1 MSGTARWLAPGKA
14 LVQFSLRHKTDDH
27 FWFSLFHELSHLL
40 DTPRTDHV
48 HDDTGD
54 VPADEDAERQADQR
68 GRDLLI
74 DPDRYR
80 DFVRAGRFG
89 AAEVRELARE
99 LGISP
104 ASWWAICNAT
114 ARCR

>member
-1 MSGTARWLAPGKA
+1 M
-14 LVQFSLRHKTDDH
+14 
-27 FWFSLFHELSHLL
+27 
-40 DTPRTDHV
+40 
-48 HDDTGD
+48 
-54 VPADEDAERQADQR
+54 PADAAAERQADQR

-104 ASWWAICNAT
+104 GILVGRLQRDGQVPLNRLNGLKKRLTWT
-114 ARCR
+114 